1 MVFRKDIEPHCG
13 YCRHASFAGEG
24 IVICEKK
31 GVLPAEGHCRWFRY
45 NPLRR
50 TPPPPMLPDFS
61 KYDDRDY
68 SL

>member
-1 MVFRKDIEPHCG
+1 MLFRKSIEPRCA
-13 YCRHASFAGEG
+13 YCQSSAPGEPG
-24 IVICEKK
+24 TVICTRK
-31 GVLPAEGHCRWFRY
+31 GVVEEGYHCRKFRY

-50 TPPPPMLPDFS
+50 TPPKPVNPDFS

>member
-1 MVFRKDIEPHCG
+1 MVFRKKIEPRCA
-13 YCRHASFAGEG
+13 YCANADSAGTG
-24 IVICEKK
+24 LVICWKK
-31 GVLPAEGHCRWFRY
+31 GVISDAGSCRSFRY

-50 TPPPPMLPDFS
+50 TPPRPAAADFS